1 MNEFI
6 SQRGVCRASPG
17 FARVCLKELLPKL
30 LKQSQIV
37 LGGPTLP
44 SLPNAITETGFCR
57 QQSEHVK
64 HEFRGI
70 LPATPPPDAP
80 ACAVTCRRRRK
91 PPLDDATDLL

>member
-17 FARVCLKELLPKL
+17 FVRVCLKKLLPKFI
-30 LKQSQIV
+30 KQSQIV

-44 SLPNAITETGFCR
+44 SLPNVIT
-57 QQSEHVK
+57 SEHVK

-80 ACAVTCRRRRK
+80 ACAVTCRRWRK